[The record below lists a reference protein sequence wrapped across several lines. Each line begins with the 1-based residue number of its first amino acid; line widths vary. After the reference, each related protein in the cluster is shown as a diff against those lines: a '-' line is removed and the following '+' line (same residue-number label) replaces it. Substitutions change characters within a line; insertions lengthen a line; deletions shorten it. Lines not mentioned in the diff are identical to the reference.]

1 MKKLPQAARIL
12 IGAAALVGSAILSW
26 ILEYFIGTISMLTII
41 PGAIVFAVL
50 NPELLDGQ

>member
-1 MKKLPQAARIL
+1 MKKLPQTARIL